1 MAVSSFETPPPL
13 PDGPSLT
20 GHVPQ
25 VAPYAPTPDERT
37 LAMLAELLQ
46 LFSWLIG
53 PLIIYF
59 AKRDSPFVRFHA
71 MQAVLWQVFSVILY
85 MACFALTIPLLV
97 KAPKSGTAS
106 AMPLTFVLGFYGIF
120 GLIALANFVIAIYYA
135 VKASSGVWASYPVL
149 GRLARKIA
157 GLQR

>member
-1 MAVSSFETPPPL
+1 VTP
-13 PDGPSLT
+13 T
-20 GHVPQ
+20 T
-25 VAPYAPTPDERT
+25 PTADERT

-71 MQAVLWQVFSVILY
+71 MQAVLWQTLSMILY
-85 MACFALTIPLLV
+85 MVGFGLMFSLVALTQ
-97 KAPKSGTAS
+97 KSGPAGTAS
-106 AMPLTFVLGFYGIF
+106 TAMPLVAMLGFFGIF
-120 GLIALANFVIAIYYA
+120 GLVALANFVIGIYYA

-157 GLQR
+157 GV